1 MVNALNIPS
10 FSCIREGFNEK
21 AKIVG
26 GYMATK
32 EISAKA
38 AVDLSVRLLNKEKTG
53 MHQNKGSEQRICA
66 GLDLFFLN
74 MQGICT
80 MSPKCPASLII
91 RFMPITKRSFI
102 YWGHCLS

>member
-1 MVNALNIPS
+1 MNKLTVSLCPFRYIKGASLLIMLERSRRIQEDQVFLLDKFDRMAIPIVNALNIPS

-26 GYMATK
+26 GYMATE

-53 MHQNKGSEQRICA
+53 M
-66 GLDLFFLN
+66 
-74 MQGICT
+74 
-80 MSPKCPASLII
+80 PK
-91 RFMPITKRSFI
+91 
-102 YWGHCLS
+102 